1 MKKAEVY
8 NISTGQYQSSSG
20 LLGKTTNI
28 QNIYYCKIINGNS
41 LFAFGGGG
49 TYLRGEPYL
58 KRRWYHDQ
66 FSIKVLECKEDDVGA
81 HAAEDQ
87 LPAGKLI
94 DHPGSAH
101 TKFYSRNRLL
111 KRVVI
116 D

>member
-1 MKKAEVY
+1 M
-8 NISTGQYQSSSG
+8 ISS
-20 LLGKTTNI
+20 
-28 QNIYYCKIINGNS
+28 
-41 LFAFGGGG
+41 
-49 TYLRGEPYL
+49 PL
-58 KRRWYHDQ
+58 KNY
-66 FSIKVLECKEDDVGA
+66 ECKEDDVGA